1 MRIVLKVGTAVL
13 TDGDK
18 IAKER
23 MLNLVTFI
31 NDLRK
36 DNEVI
41 LVSSGAVAVGYT
53 KVKMDKSELK
63 NKQALAAIGQP
74 MLMRMYE
81 ELFEI
86 YGVVSS
92 QVLVTA
98 KNLNHERDVKRIN
111 NTINTL
117 LEQGVI
123 PIINENDATST
134 FELEVGDNDQ
144 LSAYVTMGVEADM
157 LVLLSD
163 IDGYYNCDPK
173 KNDGAKLLKN
183 VVTVSTDEL
192 MYNVEKGSEFST
204 GGIVTKLKAAKY
216 LLEFSKPTF
225 LGSGFDLTDIR
236 SFLLDNKH
244 IGGTL
249 FK

>member
-81 ELFEI
+81 ELFDI
-86 YGVVSS
+86 YGIVSS

-98 KNLNHERDVKRIN
+98 KNLNHDRDVKRIN

-173 KNDGAKLLKN
+173 KNDCAKLLK
-183 VVTVSTDEL
+183 TVGVISNDEL
-192 MYNVEKGSEFST
+192 LYNVEKGSEFST
-204 GGIVTKLKAAKY
+204 GGIVTKLKSAKY
-216 LLEFSKPTF
+216 LLEFGKPTF
-225 LGSGFDLTDIR
+225 LGSGFNLTDIR